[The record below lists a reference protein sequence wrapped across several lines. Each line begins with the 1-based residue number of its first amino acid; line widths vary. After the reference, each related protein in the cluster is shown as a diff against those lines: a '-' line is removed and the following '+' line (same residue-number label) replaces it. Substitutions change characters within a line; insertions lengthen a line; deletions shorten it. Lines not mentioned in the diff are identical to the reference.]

1 MLGKVVVCADGEAAC
16 RPEGQLNRLWQNP
29 GRSGWEFEVAGLK
42 PNDDD
47 RKWAEI
53 VPFVLNSFSSHPK
66 VKDSFRFLICHFL
79 PCIFWNISFRYFH
92 LERLLVLQIYGL
104 NLVFLVLMQALI
116 QLGWPFLCRPG
127 SMRAR
132 CNRKW
137 SSLNSVAPPSA
148 CFLSGPPS
156 SLAEIIRTEITR
168 VSCLLSPSLDC
179 DTSDLLAGTAA
190 STGRKN
196 SYQGFSVLTSG
207 LEQSVINLGSNLR
220 KVGRLS
226 FEICS
231 QTKKNGDVHWAE
243 AWGKAMLVCSCL
255 LISSPTKDDRLTTRG
270 PEFMQDV
277 H

>member
-1 MLGKVVVCADGEAAC
+1 M
-16 RPEGQLNRLWQNP
+16 
-29 GRSGWEFEVAGLK
+29 
-42 PNDDD
+42 
-47 RKWAEI
+47 
-53 VPFVLNSFSSHPK
+53 
-66 VKDSFRFLICHFL
+66 
-79 PCIFWNISFRYFH
+79 
-92 LERLLVLQIYGL
+92 
-104 NLVFLVLMQALI
+104 
-116 QLGWPFLCRPG
+116 CRPG

-190 STGRKN
+190 ASTGGKN
-196 SYQGFSVLTSG
+196 SYQGFSVKIYLPAVLTSG